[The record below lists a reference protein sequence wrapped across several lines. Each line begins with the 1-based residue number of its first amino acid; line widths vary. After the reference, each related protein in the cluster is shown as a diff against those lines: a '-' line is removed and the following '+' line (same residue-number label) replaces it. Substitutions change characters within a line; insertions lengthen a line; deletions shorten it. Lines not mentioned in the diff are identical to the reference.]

1 MGYVN
6 VDDVLE
12 RMIQALPTDIPYRSM
27 VQFKIENMDNGKVVV
42 YERMKGKGC

>member
-12 RMIQALPTDIPYRSM
+12 RMIQALPADIPYRSM
-27 VQFKIENMDNGKVVV
+27 VLFKTENIDNGKVVV
-42 YERMKGKGC
+42 YECMKGKFC